1 MTKKIGLFFGAGAEI
16 AYGMPDGGRF
26 ALDVFRAQQTKAK
39 ANFRAALKQVDK
51 EASHYV
57 TEFLPKDFEKK
68 SVTVFGKAQ
77 LATIFRSSLKTHRVE
92 LKNQLDNFDEQVA
105 QGVLSE
111 RDLQTVKNI
120 LQRLADIHDIDDF
133 TLAEKVSLTSG
144 LKSEENNR
152 GLFYSNI
159 LSACLKALSQ
169 KSTKTNNHDDGDA
182 ELNQD
187 NACRKD
193 LGSFIQAILELYIGA
208 VGESTVER
216 LNNHLFEVDDELDE
230 QAKGI
235 VESFDGIFRLDYSQ
249 LGMSALGYVIE
260 AQEGS
265 ESQQDNERQKLQH
278 FIFAS
283 LRQLISSCINYQE
296 LIDSHWRFLYS
307 PREEWGKFTKIA
319 IFLEGVRLYVEEKR
333 KEARTDIDKNNANYY
348 HDLKHLQ
355 VDQGS
360 LVVGTSNY
368 TDLIEEISE
377 LNQHVYYLNGKV
389 TERYDPYTNE
399 MFEVPKTLEKR
410 LTVPL
415 LFTQSGIKPLTS
427 IEMAKRYVRLY
438 EHYERC
444 EQIAIVGFGFNGDDG
459 HINGMF
465 RQLHEQSKALKKLT
479 VFHYDPTF
487 SMSETELQK
496 LYKNKLRLAT
506 KKHLEVLSVNN
517 QGRLENGE
525 LWYTALT

>member
-39 ANFRAALKQVDK
+39 VNFRNALKQVDK

-57 TEFLPKDFEKK
+57 TEFLPKDFNKK
-68 SVTVFGKAQ
+68 NVTVFGKAQ

-105 QGVLSE
+105 QRVLSE

-120 LQRLADIHDIDDF
+120 LQRLAGIDDIDDF
-133 TLAEKVSLTSG
+133 TLAESVSLTSG
-144 LKSEENNR
+144 LKSDENNR
-152 GLFYSNI
+152 GVFSSNI
-159 LSACLKALSQ
+159 LSACLKAVSQ
-169 KSTKTNNHDDGDA
+169 KSTTSNNDGDDA
-182 ELNQD
+182 ELTQD
-187 NACRKD
+187 KACRKD

-216 LNNHLFEVDDELDE
+216 LNNHLFEVDDGLDE

-249 LGMSALGYVIE
+249 LGMSALGYVID
-260 AQEGS
+260 AQEGEES
-265 ESQQDNERQKLQH
+265 EQDNDRQQLQH

-283 LRQLISSCINYQE
+283 LRQLIASCINYQE

-307 PREEWGKFTKIA
+307 PKEEWGKFTKIA

-333 KEARTDIDKNNANYY
+333 KEARIDSDASNANYY
-348 HDLKHLQ
+348 HDLKHVQ
-355 VDQGS
+355 ENAGS

-368 TDLIEEISE
+368 TDLIEEISG
-377 LNQHVYYLNGKV
+377 LKQHVYYLNGKV

-399 MFEVPKTLEKR
+399 MFEVPKASEKR

-479 VFHYDPTF
+479 IFHYDPTF

-506 KKHLEVLSVNN
+506 KKHLEVLSVDNL
-517 QGRLENGE
+517 GRLDNGK